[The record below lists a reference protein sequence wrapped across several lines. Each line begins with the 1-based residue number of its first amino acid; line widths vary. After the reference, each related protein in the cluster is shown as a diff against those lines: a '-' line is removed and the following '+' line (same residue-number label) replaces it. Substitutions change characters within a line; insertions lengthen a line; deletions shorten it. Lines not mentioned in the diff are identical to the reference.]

1 MTLYELLHKVS
12 FDEIAP
18 FLSKSYVEGRSL
30 AWFKM
35 HYDYLRHLVPQ
46 QNEHNDKI
54 IVYLIPPA
62 VDSPRITITAFLEK
76 TLWKSLWAGKWLW
89 KIMRTSL
96 WLRHLFYSQYVVQN
110 TLLKDR
116 ILVEEIPSS
125 RHFLTDIVDA
135 MKGNNVI
142 MATYRNFHYKNS
154 YTFPI
159 APYCLKMFQKRWY
172 VLALSINED
181 RLRIYGLD
189 RFENIE
195 ITKDHFKFPIDFNAK
210 DYFSSFFGVVID
222 EDIPLQRI
230 VVRAFGAH
238 QHYMRSLPLHL
249 SQKELCSCNEYAD
262 FELTLR
268 PTYDFIMEL
277 QSYGTMIEVMEPQ
290 SLRQTMKCCISDL
303 CKLYDPCRSQPS
315 MTASD
320 KSICFRAIKKSVKP

>member
-1 MTLYELLHKVS
+1 
-12 FDEIAP
+12 
-18 FLSKSYVEGRSL
+18 
-30 AWFKM
+30 
-35 HYDYLRHLVPQ
+35 
-46 QNEHNDKI
+46 
-54 IVYLIPPA
+54 
-62 VDSPRITITAFLEK
+62 
-76 TLWKSLWAGKWLW
+76 
-89 KIMRTSL
+89 
-96 WLRHLFYSQYVVQN
+96 
-110 TLLKDR
+110 
-116 ILVEEIPSS
+116 
-125 RHFLTDIVDA
+125 
-135 MKGNNVI
+135 
-142 MATYRNFHYKNS
+142 MATYRNFHYRNS

-195 ITKDHFKFPIDFNAK
+195 ITKDHFKFPCDFNAK

-249 SQKELCSCNEYAD
+249 SQKELYSCNEYAD

-303 CKLYDPCRSQPS
+303 GKLYDPCRSQPS